1 MQRKH
6 FVFLRVFLAGLVIV
20 VSGSAFAGVEKEH
33 KRSAFSFFGVGY
45 AHSDYEESTGF
56 SGIRV
61 QSVASGNQPSQRS
74 GAFVEINSKWG
85 FYLNTN
91 SFFGTET
98 LSESW
103 DVNDSFV
110 QSNKFSLKRSEI
122 QLLVTHE
129 FANDRHYFLF
139 GGGNIEKSF
148 TRYDYQFPAENN
160 SGVEIDQN
168 PGNVTEDVSQLVAY
182 FGYEY
187 NEFFIGS
194 DAGLKYQFQALL
206 GLPIYSE
213 TLNNSGGDIT
223 LNSSFD
229 GYIFR
234 FVPSIA
240 WQFNENMLVAFTT
253 ELIIN
258 RRDED
263 RKQSESREIIL
274 PRNHFWSVFP
284 ALTAYWSF

>member
-1 MQRKH
+1 MERKRTK
-6 FVFLRVFLAGLVIV
+6 FSPRFFLCCLLVL
-20 VSGSAFAGVEKEH
+20 STPAHTDVEKEY
-33 KRSAFSFFGVGY
+33 KRSGFSFFGVGY
-45 AHSDYEESTGF
+45 AHSDYEESTRFGDV
-56 SGIRV
+56 SI
-61 QSVASGNQPSQRS
+61 QSDASGNQPSQRS
-74 GAFVEINSKWG
+74 GAFVGINAKWG

-103 DVNDSFV
+103 TVNDSHV
-110 QSNKFSLKRSEI
+110 QKNKFSLKRSEI
-122 QLLVTHE
+122 QLLVTRE
-129 FANDRHYFLF
+129 FANDRHYLLF

-148 TRYDYQFPAENN
+148 TRYDYEFPENN
-160 SGVEIDQN
+160 DSGVAVDQN

-187 NEFFIGS
+187 NEFFVGS
-194 DAGLKYQFQALL
+194 ESGIKYQFQGLM

-234 FVPSIA
+234 FVPSVA
-240 WQFNENMLVAFTT
+240 WQFNESILLAFTT

-258 RRDED
+258 RRNED
-263 RKQSESREIIL
+263 RKKTESRELIL
-274 PRNHFWSVFP
+274 PRNHYWSLFP
-284 ALTAYWSF
+284 ALSAYWSF